1 MAVIMLASGSLV
13 ACIAALRQ
21 LVAIETF
28 HFGLLVQLIAKLRY
42 YGTMDIIVRIH
53 VALSVLSI
61 AERLEIETK
70 TSSNCKYTELS
81 DLYAATDREMK
92 RSKHRKRHPSFKS
105 SQLMFVPDSTR
116 NTFQDPALILTVLF
130 INLCQYG
137 YA

>member
-28 HFGLLVQLIAKLRY
+28 HFGLLVRLIAKLRY

-61 AERLEIETK
+61 A
-70 TSSNCKYTELS
+70 
-81 DLYAATDREMK
+81 
-92 RSKHRKRHPSFKS
+92 
-105 SQLMFVPDSTR
+105 
-116 NTFQDPALILTVLF
+116 
-130 INLCQYG
+130 
-137 YA
+137 